1 MLCPQEIEDVKIG
14 SSPFYYQSYRGPWRI
29 CASDSI
35 MTKSAGLKFLFP
47 EMDAF
52 TNNTFKF
59 CFSINITSESLC
71 QKAWKQV
78 TILADIMHPDDYES
92 MILPI
97 HIRGGKNTSG
107 SQEIHHGVSWY
118 SLPNSDSR
126 LSSTDTTVWEGRGDQ
141 RFRTF
146 RNEGLDFLVT

>member
-35 MTKSAGLKFLFP
+35 ITNFAGLKFLFP
-47 EMDAF
+47 KMNALPITLLSSVF
-52 TNNTFKF
+52 Q
-59 CFSINITSESLC
+59 SISTSDSLC

-118 SLPNSDSR
+118 SLPNSDSK
-126 LSSTDTTVWEGRGDQ
+126 LSSTDTTVWEGHGDQ
-141 RFRTF
+141 RIRTF
-146 RNEGLDFLVT
+146 RNEGLDFLMT